1 MVQPLWK
8 TAGQFLKNLKLKLSH
23 DPEILLLGIYSRYQ
37 KHVHKKKKQ
46 KHLYMN
52 VHNSIIYKSQK
63 TETTQEF
70 ISWCREF

>member
-8 TAGQFLKNLKLKLSH
+8 TAGQFLKNLKLKLSY

-37 KHVHKKKKQ
+37 NHVHKKKKK

-52 VHNSIIYKSQK
+52 VHNSVICKSQE
-63 TETTQEF
+63 TETIQV
-70 ISWCREF
+70 SLNWCTDF